1 MGSRPGK
8 VRPAFTLIELL
19 VVIAI
24 IAILI
29 GLLVPAVQKV
39 RESASRTQ
47 CANNMKQIGLALHT
61 FHDTYKRLPYGGGS
75 FTGFWTPDGKSSFWM
90 VDILP
95 FIEQKNVQKVG
106 KTDATIPVFYC
117 PSDGRQP
124 AIFSGWNP
132 GYATHTYPG
141 VAGLNSFDFPDVGI
155 FGWRNTNTGLKLV
168 AIRDGTSNTIMV
180 GERPPANDLFWGWF
194 WSSNIDVICWAVDNG
209 YHAYGSGVD
218 PITGQNRTCPTP
230 AYFSPG
236 DPNDN
241 CAFNHFYS
249 LHDGGANFTLG
260 DGSVRFLTYD
270 LGTTAL
276 LQLATYAG
284 GEVITGEF

>member
-1 MGSRPGK
+1 MKSPPGK
-8 VRPAFTLIELL
+8 ARSGFTLIELL

-39 RESASRTQ
+39 RESASRIQ
-47 CANNMKQIGLALHT
+47 CANNLKQIGLALHSH
-61 FHDTYKRLPYGGGS
+61 HDSYKRFPYGGGS
-75 FTGFWTPDGKSSFWM
+75 GRWM
-90 VDILP
+90 YNILP
-95 FIEQKNVQKVG
+95 FLEQRNVQQ
-106 KTDATIPVFYC
+106 ATGTARTAAVIPVYWC

-124 AIFSGWNP
+124 AIWGGSF
-132 GYATHTYPG
+132 ATHSYPG
-141 VAGLNSFDFPDVGI
+141 VAGLNSFDYPDKGI
-155 FGWRNTNTGLKLV
+155 FGWFASPTGLKIT

-180 GERPPANDLFWGWF
+180 GERPPSNELFWGW
-194 WSSNIDVICWAVDNG
+194 WYSVDIDVICWAVDTG
-209 YHAYGSGVD
+209 YHAYSGGVD
-218 PITGQNRTCPTP
+218 PVTGLTRRCPTP

-236 DPNDN
+236 ETSDN

-249 LHDGGANFTLG
+249 LHDGGANFTLA

-276 LQLATYAG
+276 LQLSTYSG

>member
-1 MGSRPGK
+1 MRSAVRR
-8 VRPAFTLIELL
+8 RPAFTLIELL

-47 CANNMKQIGLALHT
+47 CANNMKQLGLALHAY
-61 FHDTYKRLPYGGGS
+61 HDTYKRLPYGGGS
-75 FTGFWTPDGKSSFWM
+75 GPWM
-90 VDILP
+90 VNILP
-95 FIEQKNVQKVG
+95 FIEQKNVQKAG

-141 VAGLNSFDFPDVGI
+141 VAGLNSFDFPDRGI
-155 FGWRNTNTGLKLV
+155 FGWFTSPKGLKLV
-168 AIRDGTSNTIMV
+168 AIRDGTSNTIMI
-180 GERPPANDLFWGWF
+180 GERPPASDLFWGWF

-209 YHAYGSGVD
+209 YHAYSTGID
-218 PITGQNRTCPTP
+218 PNTGQTRTCPTP

-236 DPNDN
+236 EVTDN

-249 LHDGGANFTLG
+249 LHDGGANFTLA
-260 DGSVRFLTYD
+260 DGSVRFMTYN
-270 LGTTAL
+270 LGTTTL